1 MMKKTSTKI
10 AIALSALLITCQA
23 LAGDVVVSAAASL
36 TNAFTDIGREFEKT
50 NPDDKV
56 LFNFGSSGQ
65 LLQQI
70 ARGAPVDVF
79 ASADQ
84 PTMDKAQKQNLIVRD
99 TRENFVRNKLVVV
112 VPANS
117 KVELKNLEGLGAADV
132 RRIALANPESVPVG
146 SYSKQALE
154 AAGLW
159 DKLKDKYIGTTNVRQ
174 SLDYTARGEVDA
186 GFVFLTDALIMP
198 TRVKV
203 AFEVPVSTEIVYPIA
218 ATKGNGNE
226 NRARAFIAFVKGDAA
241 QKILQKYGF
250 GKP

>member
-1 MMKKTSTKI
+1 MKEASSKI
-10 AIALSALLITCQA
+10 AVGLFALFFTCQLMA
-23 LAGDVVVSAAASL
+23 ADLVVSAAASL
-36 TNAFTDIGREFEKT
+36 TNAFTDIGKEFEKA
-50 NPDDKV
+50 NPDIKV

-84 PTMDKAQKQNLIVRD
+84 QTMDKAQKQNLIVRD
-99 TRENFVRNKLVVV
+99 TRDNFVRNKLVVV
-112 VPANS
+112 MPANS
-117 KVELKNLEGLGAADV
+117 KVEVRSLEELASADV
-132 RRIALANPESVPVG
+132 KRIALANPESVPVG
-146 SYSKQALE
+146 IYSKQALE

-159 DKLKDKYIGTTNVRQ
+159 DKLQDRYIGTTNVRQ

-186 GFVFLTDALIMP
+186 GFVYLTDALIMP
-198 TRVKV
+198 SRVKV
-203 AFEVPVSTEIVYPIA
+203 AFEVPVSTEILYPIA

-226 NRARAFIAFVKGDAA
+226 NRAREFIAFVKGEPA
-241 QKILQKYGF
+241 QRILQKYGF